1 MCQNPTRQQDDSIR
15 DSFNP
20 THQHPRNFEQL
31 DPTQT
36 MPSADQQH
44 HINLDG
50 LQTLSISAPDVP
62 SPPYEHRTTM
72 TIQQDEQQPPATH
85 WPQDIWLHS
94 PSYRV
99 LYQPVLVVPHQ
110 QQQPQPPPP
119 DESPL
124 QRPAPPSANVP
135 DAPLHDLSQCR
146 NGDDPRP
153 EGNPADGCGRYQPNE
168 HAHSESKGDGR

>member
-1 MCQNPTRQQDDSIR
+1 MCQYPTRQQDNSTR

-20 THQHPRNFEQL
+20 THQHSRNSQQR
-31 DPTQT
+31 DSTQT

-44 HINLDG
+44 RLNLDG

-110 QQQPQPPPP
+110 PPPG
-119 DESPL
+119 ESPL
-124 QRPAPPSANVP
+124 QPPATTNVP
-135 DAPLHDLSQCR
+135 DAPLHDDLSQCR
-146 NGDDPRP
+146 DGEDPRP
-153 EGNPADGCGRYQPNE
+153 EGNPADGCGRYQPNG

>member
-1 MCQNPTRQQDDSIR
+1 
-15 DSFNP
+15 
-20 THQHPRNFEQL
+20 
-31 DPTQT
+31 
-36 MPSADQQH
+36 MPSADHQQH
-44 HINLDG
+44 HLNLDG
-50 LQTLSISAPDVP
+50 LQSLSISAPDVP

-110 QQQPQPPPP
+110 QQQPPPGQSP
-119 DESPL
+119 PL
-124 QRPAPPSANVP
+124 QRPAANANVP

-146 NGDDPRP
+146 GSNEEEDPRP
-153 EGNPADGCGRYQPNE
+153 EGNPADGCGRYQPNG
-168 HAHSESKGDGR
+168 HHSHSESKE

>member
-1 MCQNPTRQQDDSIR
+1 
-15 DSFNP
+15 
-20 THQHPRNFEQL
+20 
-31 DPTQT
+31 
-36 MPSADQQH
+36 MPSADHQQH
-44 HINLDG
+44 HLNLDG

-72 TIQQDEQQPPATH
+72 TIQQDDQHPPATH

-110 QQQPQPPPP
+110 QPPPP
-119 DESPL
+119 VDDSPL
-124 QRPAPPSANVP
+124 QRPATASSNVP

-146 NGDDPRP
+146 NEDTRP
-153 EGNPADGCGRYQPNE
+153 EGNPANGCGRYQPNGHG
-168 HAHSESKGDGR
+168 HAHSESKGENGR

>member
-1 MCQNPTRQQDDSIR
+1 
-15 DSFNP
+15 
-20 THQHPRNFEQL
+20 
-31 DPTQT
+31 

-44 HINLDG
+44 RLNLDG

-72 TIQQDEQQPPATH
+72 TIQQDEQQPPTH

-110 QQQPQPPPP
+110 PPP

-124 QRPAPPSANVP
+124 QRRPATTNVA

-146 NGDDPRP
+146 DGEDPRP
-153 EGNPADGCGRYQPNE
+153 EGNPADGCGRYQPNG

>member
-1 MCQNPTRQQDDSIR
+1 MCQYPTRQQDNSTH

-20 THQHPRNFEQL
+20 THQHSRNSHQR
-31 DPTQT
+31 DSTQT

-44 HINLDG
+44 RLNLDG

-110 QQQPQPPPP
+110 PPPG
-119 DESPL
+119 ESPL
-124 QRPAPPSANVP
+124 QPPATTNVP
-135 DAPLHDLSQCR
+135 DAPLHDDLSQCR
-146 NGDDPRP
+146 DGEDPRS
-153 EGNPADGCGRYQPNE
+153 EGNPADGCGRYQPNG

>member
-1 MCQNPTRQQDDSIR
+1 
-15 DSFNP
+15 
-20 THQHPRNFEQL
+20 
-31 DPTQT
+31 

-44 HINLDG
+44 RLNLDG

-110 QQQPQPPPP
+110 PPPG
-119 DESPL
+119 ESPL
-124 QRPAPPSANVP
+124 QPPATTNVP
-135 DAPLHDLSQCR
+135 DAPLHDDLSQCR
-146 NGDDPRP
+146 DGEDPRP
-153 EGNPADGCGRYQPNE
+153 EGNPADGCGRYQPNG

>member
-1 MCQNPTRQQDDSIR
+1 MCQYPTRQQDNSVR
-15 DSFNP
+15 DSFNQ
-20 THQHPRNFEQL
+20 THQHSRNSQQR
-31 DPTQT
+31 DTSST

-44 HINLDG
+44 RLNLDG

-110 QQQPQPPPP
+110 PPP

-124 QRPAPPSANVP
+124 QRPATTNVP

-146 NGDDPRP
+146 DGEDPQP
-153 EGNPADGCGRYQPNE
+153 EGNPADGCGRYQPNG